1 MKLLFVTSNRIGD
14 AVLSTGILGH
24 LVDRHPGLAVTV
36 ACGPESAPLFE
47 EVPGLERLI
56 PLPKRTWK
64 RHWLGLWAS
73 CVGTYWDLVVDIRR
87 SIIGWSVLHRRSM
100 TVPRDGRNL
109 HRVRLLGSM
118 LGLGDA
124 PPAPRLWTGPAHR
137 ARAAELIPDSG
148 ALALGPTAN
157 WRGKIWPADRF
168 VDLARRLTGTGGPLE
183 GRPVAVFAAPHE
195 ASDVQ
200 DVVRG
205 LNDRTV
211 IDLTGRTGL
220 LDAAACLNR
229 CVLYVGNDSG
239 LMHLAA
245 AAGTPTLG
253 LFGPS
258 RPELYAPWGDRTAVV
273 RTEESYE
280 SLMARAGSDGAVRDT
295 LMRGLTVSRTAG
307 AASDLLRRIA
317 ETGERHAHD
326 G

>member
-24 LVDRHPGLAVTV
+24 LVDQHPGLAVTV

-64 RHWLGLWAS
+64 RHWLGLWTS

-87 SIIGWSVLHRRSM
+87 SVIGWSVLHRRSM
-100 TVPRDGRNL
+100 AMPRDARNL

-118 LGLGDA
+118 LGLSDA
-124 PPAPRLWTGPAHR
+124 PPAPRLWTGPEHQ
-137 ARAAELIPDSG
+137 ARAAELIPDPG

-157 WRGKIWPADRF
+157 WPGKIWPADHF
-168 VDLARRLTGTGGPLE
+168 VDLARRLTGPAGPLE

-195 ASDVQ
+195 AGGVR

-205 LNDRTV
+205 LQGGKV

-220 LDAAACLNR
+220 LDAAACLKR
-229 CVLYVGNDSG
+229 CALFVGNDSG

-245 AAGTPTLG
+245 AAGAPTLG

-273 RTEESYE
+273 RTQESYE
-280 SLMARAGSDGAVRDT
+280 ALMARTGPDGAVRDT
-295 LMRGLTVSRTAG
+295 LMRGLTVSRTA
-307 AASDLLRRIA
+307 AAANALLSSVA
-317 ETGERHAHD
+317 EAGEHHANVR
-326 G
+326 

>member
-24 LVDRHPGLAVTV
+24 LVDQHPGLAVTV

-47 EVPGLERLI
+47 EVPGLDRLI
-56 PLPKRTWK
+56 PLPKQTWK
-64 RHWLGLWAS
+64 RHWLGLWAG

-100 TVPRDGRNL
+100 TVPRDSRNL

-124 PPAPRLWTGPAHR
+124 PPAPRLWTGPANR
-137 ARAAELIPDSG
+137 ARAAETIPDKG

-157 WRGKIWPADRF
+157 WRGKIWPADHF
-168 VDLARRLTGTGGPLE
+168 VDLAKRLTGAGGPLE
-183 GRPVAVFAAPHE
+183 GQPVAVFAAPHE
-195 ASDVQ
+195 ARDVKE
-200 DVVRG
+200 VVEG
-205 LNDRTV
+205 LRDRTV

-220 LDAAACLNR
+220 LDAAACLAR
-229 CVLYVGNDSG
+229 CNLYLGNDSG

-258 RPELYAPWGDRTAVV
+258 RPELYAPWGDKTAVV

-280 SLMARAGSDGAVRDT
+280 SLMARTGPDGAVRDT
-295 LMRGLTVSRTAG
+295 LMRGLTVSRTAAAAG
-307 AASDLLRRIA
+307 ALLHRIA
-317 ETGERHAHD
+317 EAGEPNAHA